1 MNETYNSQNPNTG
14 KQPRNPKESTSS
26 ERLATCSMIAG
37 ITGMICSFFYFPVS
51 LVSGSNTPTGMI
63 CGIIGIVLAIM
74 SRNADVSGR
83 KSFNAR
89 AITGIV
95 LSGLA
100 IALTFFF
107 FSLLG
112 CYYEILSDPV
122 MGPKFNEYINRIQQ
136 LMHLSG
142 GSSWIHL

>member
-74 SRNADVSGR
+74 SRNADVSGK

-100 IALTFFF
+100 IAAIVGI
-107 FSLLG
+107 LLNAVLPG
-112 CYYEILSDPV
+112 NDYEFGKDLEGDTAV
-122 MGPKFNEYINRIQQ
+122 NFKV
-136 LMHLSG
+136 
-142 GSSWIHL
+142 

>member
-51 LVSGSNTPTGMI
+51 LVSG
-63 CGIIGIVLAIM
+63 
-74 SRNADVSGR
+74 R

-107 FSLLG
+107 FYLLG

-136 LMHLSG
+136 QMHLSG

>member
-51 LVSGSNTPTGMI
+51 LV
-63 CGIIGIVLAIM
+63 
-74 SRNADVSGR
+74 
-83 KSFNAR
+83 
-89 AITGIV
+89 

-107 FSLLG
+107 FYLLG

-136 LMHLSG
+136 QMHLSG

>member
-1 MNETYNSQNPNTG
+1 
-14 KQPRNPKESTSS
+14 
-26 ERLATCSMIAG
+26 
-37 ITGMICSFFYFPVS
+37 MICSFFYFPVS

-89 AITGIV
+89 A
-95 LSGLA
+95 
-100 IALTFFF
+100 LTFFF
-107 FSLLG
+107 FYLLG

-136 LMHLSG
+136 QMHLSG